1 MIETLILSIC
11 IGVSVGLSAG
21 YLGSLMVLEKMALV
35 GDALSHV
42 ALPGLAL
49 GILLNFNPF
58 LGAFAFLF
66 VSAVIIWH
74 LGRVTKL
81 SFETIVGAMFTLAL
95 AIGILIIPE
104 PELLEALFGDIT
116 KVTIIETG
124 VAVLVSAVAMLL
136 ANRIYKRLVLS
147 MISEELAVS
156 KGIPV
161 SKINLLY
168 LLLVSLVVAVGIKI
182 VGNPSRRLPSDR
194 SGSRS
199 KKPELRP
206 LQIRRSQRR
215 LWSGKRLCGNSELQ
229 LSKPADWTVGRNFRS
244 HNFRD
249 IRVGQVAI
257 KIGHSN
263 ANRILLS
270 IKRYESSCMLLHKWT
285 RSFASLITR
294 SK

>member
-66 VSAVIIWH
+66 VSAVVIWH

-147 MISEELAVS
+147 MISEELAIS

-182 VGNPSRRLPSDR
+182 VGTLLVGFLVIVPAAAAKNLSSDLFKYAVLSAVFGAVSAFAGILSSSFLNLPTGPLVVI
-194 SGSRS
+194 SGVTIFVVSVLAKWQS
-199 KKPELRP
+199 K
-206 LQIRRSQRR
+206 
-215 LWSGKRLCGNSELQ
+215 
-229 LSKPADWTVGRNFRS
+229 
-244 HNFRD
+244 
-249 IRVGQVAI
+249 
-257 KIGHSN
+257 
-263 ANRILLS
+263 
-270 IKRYESSCMLLHKWT
+270 
-285 RSFASLITR
+285 
-294 SK
+294 